1 MIQVSFFKSRAPK
14 ERKVCIAKWARF
26 WTGPKA
32 DRFMPSNPKAAD
44 WQNAYRADLERRF
57 PTVESLLEYL
67 DEVEAATP
75 NPILCCYEVDPA
87 ECHRTILAEF
97 IFKMTGVTVKEW
109 QSSDADRA
117 PSPAKKGKK
126 PALEQCSL
134 V

>member
-32 DRFMPSNPKAAD
+32 ERFAPSNPKAND
-44 WQNAYRADLERRF
+44 WGASYRADLEKRF
-57 PTVESLLEYL
+57 PTVESLRDYLE
-67 DEVEAATP
+67 EIEAETP

-97 IFKMTGVTVKEW
+97 IFKMLGVKVEEW
-109 QSSDADRA
+109 QAGEKDA
-117 PSPAKKGKK
+117 PAKRGGKPK
-126 PALEQCSL
+126 LEQYSL